1 MRRWPPPRG
10 CRRVPSAI
18 TWFAPQSENQSRPS
32 CQRGDSP
39 NTTPSIRT
47 SAAPTLSLLLADGL
61 VGQTAP
67 RSGTHRTPP
76 APPRP
81 PPESAPPPPPWPAW
95 AGHLARP
102 ETGQLHRPTGPRGAR
117 GQRSTPSPARRGSP
131 NTHSAQ
137 SSVAA
142 RTEYPVLERR
152 CAAATHYRRRTER
165 RQCARCSRRGLITQR
180 YENRS
185 TSVSSPCR
193 IFAFENQVLET
204 GSVAR
209 PTPRPRPAQPGT
221 LEPRDRPPHR
231 RRRHLPRT
239 RGPDPPRR
247 CSPSRT
253 TRRMDLRCAATSAS
267 TSSPR
272 AG

>member
-1 MRRWPPPRG
+1 MSFHGLVETPDRSACVTSDPPGSRRSS
-10 CRRVPSAI
+10 RRCAESTTSSRPSGRKSMHMGNDATVTTTSWLPSMPSAI
-18 TWFAPQSENQSRPS
+18 TWFAPQAENQSRPL

-61 VGQTAP
+61 VRQTAP

-117 GQRSTPSPARRGSP
+117 GQRSTRSPARRGSP
-131 NTHSAQ
+131 NTHSAR

-152 CAAATHYRRRTER
+152 CAALSAAYRT
-165 RQCARCSRRGLITQR
+165 A
-180 YENRS
+180 
-185 TSVSSPCR
+185 
-193 IFAFENQVLET
+193 
-204 GSVAR
+204 
-209 PTPRPRPAQPGT
+209 
-221 LEPRDRPPHR
+221 
-231 RRRHLPRT
+231 
-239 RGPDPPRR
+239 
-247 CSPSRT
+247 
-253 TRRMDLRCAATSAS
+253 DLVR
-267 TSSPR
+267 
-272 AG
+272 